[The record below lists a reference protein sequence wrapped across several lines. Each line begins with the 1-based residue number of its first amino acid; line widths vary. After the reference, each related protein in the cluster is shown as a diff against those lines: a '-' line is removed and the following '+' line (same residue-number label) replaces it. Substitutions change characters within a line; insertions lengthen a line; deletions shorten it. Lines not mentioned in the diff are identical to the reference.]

1 MFEGFRRGRFAARDG
16 VEIAYVTGGAGP
28 PVLMLHG
35 YPQTKEMWAKVA
47 PALANS
53 FTVVCADLRGYGAS
67 SKPRCSADQSTYS
80 FRSMANDQLQLMQ
93 NLGFERFHL
102 VGHDRGARTAYRMAF
117 DHPAAVASLSLLDIV
132 PTDVM
137 FERMNSEI
145 AHAYWHWHFLSQ
157 PEPFPERIIGADP
170 DCFFETCLAGWGATS
185 LETFDRNMLD
195 AYRFA
200 WRNPEMIYASCSNYR
215 AARSVDL
222 ALDVACAGR
231 RISCPTMVLYGSK
244 GAISTLFDIPAEWR
258 KRSEKVVAAALPG
271 GHFFVDQLP
280 TETLGKLSQFLSQQP
295 AGAACRPRSGEAGG

>member
-1 MFEGFRRGRFAARDG
+1 MFEGFQRGRFVGIDG
-16 VEIAYVTGGAGP
+16 VEIAYVMGGDGP

-47 PALANS
+47 PELARS

-93 NLGFERFHL
+93 NLGFESFHL
-102 VGHDRGARTAYRMAF
+102 VGHDRGARTAYRMAQ
-117 DHPAAVASLSLLDIV
+117 DNPVAVASLSLLDIV

-170 DCFFETCLAGWGATS
+170 DCFYETCLVGWGATS
-185 LETFDRNMLD
+185 IETFDQNMLD
-195 AYRFA
+195 AYRTA
-200 WRNPEMIYASCSNYR
+200 WRDPAMIYASCSDYR

-222 ALDVACAGR
+222 ALDVASAGKK
-231 RISCPTMVLYGSK
+231 IGCPTLVLYGSK
-244 GAISTLFDIPAEWR
+244 GQISALFDIPAEWR
-258 KRSEKVVAAALPG
+258 QRCKNAVAAALPG

-280 TETLGKLSQFLSQQP
+280 TETSGELSAFLSRQLGSVDKRDSQTV
-295 AGAACRPRSGEAGG
+295 